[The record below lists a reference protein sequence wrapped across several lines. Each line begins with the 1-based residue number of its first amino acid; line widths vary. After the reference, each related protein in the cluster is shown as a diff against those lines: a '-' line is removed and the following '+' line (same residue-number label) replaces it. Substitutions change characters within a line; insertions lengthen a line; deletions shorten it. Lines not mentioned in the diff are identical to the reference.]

1 MMEIEGLAN
10 IDDAEGATVDIE
22 KLILDNLLKAPFV
35 DANGWRHIMVIG
47 DGVHG
52 TRRIDLVNV
61 GIRVLGEPDMSSS
74 GFASGKGAPVKLA

>member
-1 MMEIEGLAN
+1 MEIEGLAN

-22 KLILDNLLKAPFV
+22 KLIADNLLAAPYV
-35 DANGWRHIMVIG
+35 DVNGLKHIMVIG

-61 GIRVLGEPDMSSS
+61 GIRVLCETDARSD
-74 GFASGKGAPVKLA
+74 GFASEKGAPVKLA